1 MRARQLAQGS
11 RISEDGTAT
20 SYRAYRSPYPVPDR
34 YRRIPFSLDSAGK
47 VTGIGE
53 DYGLKTDYHPSGDK
67 VWQQTITYMSPGL
80 RPLEFF
86 SLKGAEKYEAK
97 IVINRNEQGE
107 IAGIIEY
114 LPESVNTTYISDGD
128 VDLFSGFS
136 GSDLGIEYAWDSV
149 INIPLRQLKPT

>member
-1 MRARQLAQGS
+1 MA
-11 RISEDGTAT
+11 D
-20 SYRAYRSPYPVPDR
+20 
-34 YRRIPFSLDSAGK
+34 
-47 VTGIGE
+47 
-53 DYGLKTDYHPSGDK
+53 
-67 VWQQTITYMSPGL
+67 
-80 RPLEFF
+80 
-86 SLKGAEKYEAK
+86 EAK

-149 INIPLRQLKPT
+149 INIPLRWWRN